1 MGVLIGNKPYKKE
14 HPLSPPGSI
23 SAEHFNQHCTACH
36 LCVSKCPSHVLKPS
50 LLEYGVGG
58 ILQPVMNFENGF
70 CNYDCT
76 LCSEICPN
84 KAILPL
90 TKEEKHLTQVGHVV
104 FIEENCIVHTDN
116 TNCGACAEH
125 CPTQAVTM
133 VPYRDGLTIPKI
145 NPDICVG
152 CGGCE
157 YVCPVRPFRAIHIE
171 GNPVH
176 LQAKPIQINK
186 VDETEIDD
194 FGF

>member
-1 MGVLIGNKPYKKE
+1 MWYLSKKIVL
-14 HPLSPPGSI
+14 
-23 SAEHFNQHCTACH
+23 
-36 LCVSKCPSHVLKPS
+36 
-50 LLEYGVGG
+50 
-58 ILQPVMNFENGF
+58 
-70 CNYDCT
+70 
-76 LCSEICPN
+76 
-84 KAILPL
+84 
-90 TKEEKHLTQVGHVV
+90 
-104 FIEENCIVHTDN
+104 HTDN